1 MTPTSPSSPF
11 DSAGDAAEAQRL
23 RAQLDQ
29 ARREMLLT
37 EIRLIQEAF
46 PDLWRDAERFV
57 RESYAQ
63 PWEFVVAFQDGEL
76 GAIKDKYGALDS
88 QRHRPYPDQVEP
100 ITDIF
105 YEACELAARLIQLE
119 RDGET
124 R

>member
-1 MTPTSPSSPF
+1 MSTNSRSS
-11 DSAGDAAEAQRL
+11 GDATGPSVKAGRL
-23 RAQLDQ
+23 HAQLDR

-57 RESYAQ
+57 RQTHAQ

-76 GAIKDKYGALDS
+76 DAIKDAYGALDS
-88 QRHRPYPDQVEP
+88 QRHRPSGDQVEP
-100 ITDIF
+100 IADIF
-105 YEACELAARLIQLE
+105 YEACELATRLIVLE
-119 RDGET
+119 RDGKI